1 MEGILLKESE
11 SDDTGNLQRQ
21 FLIIRKNVA
30 SNQFYDLH
38 QRTFLVEDRHDL
50 ISVCYKF
57 R

>member
-30 SNQFYDLH
+30 SNQF
-38 QRTFLVEDRHDL
+38 T
-50 ISVCYKF
+50 ISI
-57 R
+57 RELSWLRIAMI